1 MAPKKAIEVA
11 HDDVLAAW
19 SILEN
24 LAVSF
29 DQIGAVCSCLKHAT
43 DDPKHQKALQ
53 AALAAYV
60 TPTLVEEINDA
71 RMRLGQYVPDEE
83 AEAMSELIAYWNF
96 TALPDE
102 TSNAS

>member
-19 SILEN
+19 TILEN

-29 DQIGAVCSCLKHAT
+29 DQIGAVFGSLKDAL
-43 DDPKHQKALQ
+43 DDPKQQKALQ

-60 TPTLVEEINDA
+60 VSAELLLFCEGVRDRSGNKSNEMGRYLRA
-71 RMRLGQYVPDEE
+71 RSPSWVKKPLG
-83 AEAMSELIAYWNF
+83 
-96 TALPDE
+96 
-102 TSNAS
+102 

>member
-1 MAPKKAIEVA
+1 MTTKKAIEIA

-19 SILEN
+19 AILEN

-29 DQIGAVCSCLKHAT
+29 DQIGAVFGRSKHTA
-43 DDPKHQKALQ
+43 DDPKQQKTLQ

-60 TPTLVEEINDA
+60 TPTLVQEINDA

-83 AEAMSELIAYWNF
+83 AAALAEQIAYWDY
-96 TALPDE
+96 ADLPDE
-102 TSNAS
+102 SSNAS